1 LGDGSAA
8 APVNVRLT
16 LSLPRDNASVPMARR
31 ILSTTLTSAGVTE
44 ECCADILLALAEACA
59 NAVAH
64 AQPADRYQVTVTLDQ
79 VECRIEVV
87 DAGHGFDHQAARG
100 MPLFAEH
107 GRGLHIIEAVSD
119 GFDLRPNDPNGTLI
133 SFVKRIA

>member
-1 LGDGSAA
+1 
-8 APVNVRLT
+8 
-16 LSLPRDNASVPMARR
+16 MARR

-44 ECCADILLALAEACA
+44 ECRNDILLALAEACA

-64 AQPADRYQVTVTLDQ
+64 AQPADRYQVMVSLDQ

-87 DAGHGFDHQAARG
+87 DAGHGFDHQATPRG
-100 MPLFAEH
+100 MPLLAEH

-119 GFDLRPNDPNGTLI
+119 GFDLRPNDPSGTLL